1 MTISIAN
8 HKHKT
13 LVTYEILRSNIEQLT
28 PRQWKTACLPMIAC
42 RTGVSSGNFVWYCQA
57 AGSMTCAQASITFW
71 VVLTCFDQCWATCS
85 FFFSGVFPWSYL
97 DRPCLRLV
105 VVDNAFPCKRKC
117 ATMPLINPYPD
128 IVTVWSLLPCGPLSS
143 QGSQAFWHRQL
154 SNVSDRFRS
163 FQIVSGCSGRIYVG
177 RMLGGVAGYGSDGL
191 QPSCKWWP
199 RHPFFLS
206 FKHRKATLI

>member
-154 SNVSDRFRS
+154 SNVSDRFRMLWKDLCGS
-163 FQIVSGCSGRIYVG
+163 NARWGGRVWIRWTSTFLQMVAAASILSQFQTPESYPY
-177 RMLGGVAGYGSDGL
+177 L
-191 QPSCKWWP
+191 
-199 RHPFFLS
+199 
-206 FKHRKATLI
+206 T

>member
-1 MTISIAN
+1 MYDDLTSEPQAQDPS
-8 HKHKT
+8 
-13 LVTYEILRSNIEQLT
+13 YLRSNIEQLT
-28 PRQWKTACLPMIAC
+28 PRRWKTACLPMIAC

-57 AGSMTCAQASITFW
+57 AGSMTCASRQFHFLGGFDMFW
-71 VVLTCFDQCWATCS
+71 PVL
-85 FFFSGVFPWSYL
+85 SYP

-105 VVDNAFPCKRKC
+105 VVDNAFACKRKC
-117 ATMPLINPYPD
+117 ATMPLIKPYPD

-163 FQIVSGCSGRIYVG
+163 FQDALEGSMWVECSVG
-177 RMLGGVAGYGSDGL
+177 WQGMDQMDWKTILR
-191 QPSCKWWP
+191 WP

-206 FKHRKATLI
+206 FKHRKGTII

>member
-1 MTISIAN
+1 
-8 HKHKT
+8 
-13 LVTYEILRSNIEQLT
+13 
-28 PRQWKTACLPMIAC
+28 MIAC

-57 AGSMTCAQASITFW
+57 AGSMTCASRQFHFLGGFDMFW
-71 VVLTCFDQCWATCS
+71 PVL
-85 FFFSGVFPWSYL
+85 SYP

-105 VVDNAFPCKRKC
+105 VVDNAFACKRKC
-117 ATMPLINPYPD
+117 ATMPLIKPYPD

-191 QPSCKWWP
+191 KNHPAVAAASILSQFQTPERYHYLTLPWYRWP
-199 RHPFFLS
+199 IAIDGLPINSMVIFHGYV
-206 FKHRKATLI
+206 K